1 MPFVL
6 FLNSSITRSPWVV
19 EKTSPVKPAPDP
31 FSFSSLNR
39 FILLSGKFV
48 SSCVGMLQNV
58 NNFDCPM
65 QKASVIKQKGES
77 QNVSVRIKG
86 VRNALFSKNLA
97 CFIFL
102 KLPIWDSPFCLT
114 TDEDLLINFLPRF
127 VTQYL
132 IFLQLKLF
140 SYNWFYVR

>member
-39 FILLSGKFV
+39 FILLSRKFV

-58 NNFDCPM
+58 NNFDFPM
-65 QKASVIKQKGES
+65 QKASLIRQKGES

-86 VRNALFSKNLA
+86 VRNALFSENLV

-102 KLPIWDSPFCLT
+102 KLPIWDSKTYWLIFCL
-114 TDEDLLINFLPRF
+114 DLS
-127 VTQYL
+127 